1 MKENNKVQFNIKRF
15 FIMLVIAILIA
26 ALMTILSAFP
36 PLSFVYNW
44 LSARNLSIIW
54 FGLIAGVIGGALSFY
69 NVKRKNN
76 E

>member
-1 MKENNKVQFNIKRF
+1 MEESNKVQFNFKQL

-44 LSARNLSIIW
+44 LVARNLRLIW
-54 FGLIAGVIGGALSFY
+54 FGLIAGVIGGFLSFY

-76 E
+76 K

>member
-1 MKENNKVQFNIKRF
+1 MKENNNVQFNIKQF

-44 LSARNLSIIW
+44 LSARNLRIMW

-69 NVKRKNN
+69 NVKRKNK